1 MALAPPNPIRTVSI
15 LRRLSY
21 SLLFALTLFITVS
34 PEASARPLV
43 VLSDSTTSYQ
53 KVLNTLRE
61 VSSIAVDHITAD
73 TLEAFPDQLQQ
84 ETYDYYISVGS
95 RATDTLLKHLPQD
108 APAVIATF
116 IPRRSYQSLLRAYD
130 THPVVIDKRISAI
143 YLDQPYDRQ
152 LRLAR
157 LISPRADVIG
167 AAFSDL
173 SARDLP
179 LLEETLNETGLTL
192 EYRVLD
198 EDQNPIKQLQP
209 LLEKSDI
216 FLTLP
221 DKAVFNRSTAKWI
234 LYISFRLRVPL
245 LGFSRKYVEAGAVAG
260 IYSSADQIGRQTGE
274 LMAELNLDKRV
285 LPPAQY
291 PMYFSV
297 ATNPSAAKRLRI
309 RIPAKAVLEQSLKE
323 AEQ

>member
-1 MALAPPNPIRTVSI
+1 MAFAPPKPIGTFSI
-15 LRRLSY
+15 LRRLNCA
-21 SLLFALTLFITVS
+21 LLFILALLLTVS
-34 PEASARPLV
+34 PEVTARPLV
-43 VLSDSTTSYQ
+43 ILSDSTTSYQ

-61 VSSIAVDHITAD
+61 YSGVPVDYMTAD
-73 TLEAFPDQLQQ
+73 ALRTSPMQLQR

-95 RATDTLLKHLPQD
+95 RATDTLLKHLPD
-108 APAVIATF
+108 NAPSVLATF
-116 IPRRSYQSLLRAYD
+116 IPRRSYQSLLRTYD
-130 THPVVIDKRISAI
+130 DHPVVNNKRISAI
-143 YLDQPYDRQ
+143 YLDQPYNRQ

-157 LISPRADVIG
+157 LISPKADVIG

-198 EDQNPIKQLQP
+198 EDKNPIKQLQP

-221 DKAVFNRSTAKWI
+221 DKAVFNRTTAKWI

-260 IYSSADQIGRQTGE
+260 IYSSATQIGRQTGE
-274 LMAELNLDKRV
+274 AMVQFNLKKHV
-285 LPPAQY
+285 LPSAQY

-309 RIPAKAVLEQSLKE
+309 HIPAEAELEQALKE

>member
-1 MALAPPNPIRTVSI
+1 M
-15 LRRLSY
+15 RRLSY
-21 SLLFALTLFITVS
+21 ALLFALTLLITVA

-43 VLSDSTTSYQ
+43 ILSDSTTSYQ
-53 KVLNTLRE
+53 KVLNTLYE
-61 VSSIAVDHITAD
+61 VSGIAVDNITAD
-73 TLEAFPDQLQQ
+73 TLETSPNRLQQ
-84 ETYDYYISVGS
+84 EPYDYYISVGS

-108 APAVIATF
+108 TPAVLATF
-116 IPRRSYQSLLRAYD
+116 IPRRSYQSLLRAYAD
-130 THPVVIDKRISAI
+130 HPVVRHKRISAI

-198 EDQNPIKQLQP
+198 EDKNPIKQLQP

-221 DKAVFNRSTAKWI
+221 DKAVFNRTTAKWI

-260 IYSSADQIGRQTGE
+260 IYSSAEQIGRQTGE
-274 LMAELNLDKRV
+274 VMTRLNLQKLV
-285 LPPAQY
+285 LPSAQY

>member
-1 MALAPPNPIRTVSI
+1 MRP
-15 LRRLSY
+15 LSY
-21 SLLFALTLFITVS
+21 ALLFCLSLFITVV

-43 VLSDSTTSYQ
+43 ILSDSTTSYQ
-53 KVLNTLRE
+53 KVLNNLRGY
-61 VSSIAVDHITAD
+61 SGIAVDSITAN
-73 TLEAFPDQLQQ
+73 TLDASPNRLQR

-108 APAVIATF
+108 APAVFATF
-116 IPRRSYQSLLRAYD
+116 IPRRSYQSLLRAYED
-130 THPVVIDKRISAI
+130 HPVVSNKRISAI

-157 LISPRADVIG
+157 LVSPRADVIG
-167 AAFSDL
+167 AAFSEL
-173 SARDLP
+173 SAQDLP

-274 LMAELNLDKRV
+274 LMARLNPQKPEL
-285 LPPAQY
+285 PSAQY
-291 PMYFSV
+291 PIYFSV

-309 RIPAKAVLEQSLKE
+309 RIPAKAVLAQALKE

>member
-1 MALAPPNPIRTVSI
+1 MRQFHLALLCVLI
-15 LRRLSY
+15 LY
-21 SLLFALTLFITVS
+21 ITAIS
-34 PEASARPLV
+34 EAIARPLV
-43 VLSDSTTSYQ
+43 ILSDSTTSYQ
-53 KVLNTLRE
+53 KVLNNLRE
-61 VSSIAVDHITAD
+61 YSGVSIDDITSDALSISPHK
-73 TLEAFPDQLQQ
+73 LQQ

-95 RATDTLLKHLPQD
+95 RATATLLKHLPSK
-108 APAVIATF
+108 APPVLATF
-116 IPRRSYQSLLRAYD
+116 IPHRSYQSLLRTYNN
-130 THPVVIDKRISAI
+130 HPVVINKQISAI

-157 LISPRADVIG
+157 LIQPQADVIG
-167 AAFSDL
+167 AAFSRL

-179 LLEETLNETGLTL
+179 LLEETLNETGLIL

-198 EDQNPIKQLQP
+198 EDKNPIKQLQP

-221 DKAVFNRSTAKWI
+221 DKAVFNRATAKWI
-234 LYISFRLRVPL
+234 LYISFRQRVPL

-260 IYSSADQIGRQTGE
+260 VYSTADQIGRQTGE
-274 LMAELNLDKRV
+274 AMAKLNARHPV

-291 PMYFSV
+291 PIYFSV

-309 RIPAKAVLEQSLKE
+309 RIPARTALEQALKE